1 MSLTTAPA
9 APAPA
14 PAPSTPADAAPVR
27 PAGRP
32 AAPAADDEDR
42 PPAEAV
48 EVRLEGHGHL
58 AQPGQLLWQGRL
70 FLVRHALRLAGG
82 PPAADDQR
90 ATGERWR
97 LLVGDGPGRIV
108 SVVVVRQ
115 AGGGWLLHRDAA

>member
-9 APAPA
+9 PAT
-14 PAPSTPADAAPVR
+14 STLADADADRPV
-27 PAGRP
+27 GLP
-32 AAPAADDEDR
+32 AAAAAEDEDR

-48 EVRLEGHGHL
+48 EVRTEGDGHL

-82 PPAADDQR
+82 LPAPGDQHE
-90 ATGERWR
+90 TGERWR
-97 LLVGDGPGRIV
+97 LLVGAGPGRTV